1 MESRELS
8 SSKKEIAQEVNL
20 TPEANEQAPVAE
32 LSEQK
37 TEVVETATDETV
49 NQTLETPEVSEESS
63 TNFAQNG

>member
-37 TEVVETATDETV
+37 TEVVGIT
-49 NQTLETPEVSEESS
+49 
-63 TNFAQNG
+63 